1 MNFILIWTDFT
12 LWWSCLFFTR
22 RRYKLAEKG
31 EIKMSNRE
39 TKTDVILIGAGI
51 MSATLGTLLQE
62 LMPDWKMKVFEK
74 LPNAGGES
82 SNEWNNAG
90 TGHAALCELN
100 YTVEKQDRSID
111 ISKAININEQ
121 FQVSM
126 QFWSYL
132 VNSKLIKHPEDFIM
146 SLPHMSLVQG
156 EQNVSFLKKRFEAL
170 TKNPLFQGME
180 FSDDPEKLMKWIPL
194 IMKDR
199 ELNEPIAATKI
210 DSGTDINFG
219 ALTRMLFDHLQS
231 KKVDVAHRHSVDNI
245 SRTKD
250 GLWKLKVRN
259 VEVGTIEHYTA
270 KFVFIGG
277 GGGSLHL
284 LQKSSI
290 PEGKHIGGFP
300 VSGLFMKC
308 NNPDVIA
315 QHHAKVYGKAK
326 VGAPPMSVPH
336 LDTRFINNKKSLLFG
351 PFAGFTPKFLK
362 NGSMFDLITSVK
374 PDNLVTML
382 AAGSKNM
389 SLTKY
394 LIQQVML
401 SKEQRMEELRE
412 FIPSAKSEDWDLV
425 VAGQRV
431 QVIKDTEAGKGT
443 LQFGTE
449 VVSAADGSIAALL
462 GASPGASTAVHVM
475 LEVLEK
481 CFPEHINEWEPKI
494 KEMIPSYGISLMDNP
509 ELLNEIHTST
519 AQTLGLSEKS
529 QNWS

>member
-1 MNFILIWTDFT
+1 
-12 LWWSCLFFTR
+12 
-22 RRYKLAEKG
+22 
-31 EIKMSNRE
+31 MSNSE

-51 MSATLGTLLQE
+51 MSATLGTLLKE
-62 LMPDWKMKVFEK
+62 LAPDWKIKVFEK
-74 LPNAGGES
+74 LANAGEES

-100 YTVEKQDRSID
+100 YTVEKPDGSID

-126 QFWSYL
+126 QFWTYL
-132 VNSKLIKHPEDFIM
+132 VNKLKQNPHDFIM
-146 SLPHMSLVQG
+146 PLPHISLVQG
-156 EQNVSFLKKRFEAL
+156 EQNVTFLKKRFEAL
-170 TKNPLFQGME
+170 SKNPLFHGME
-180 FSDDPEKLMKWIPL
+180 FSDDPEKLMEWIPL
-194 IMKDR
+194 IMQDR
-199 ELNEPIAATKI
+199 ASNEPIAATKI
-210 DSGTDINFG
+210 DSGTDVNFG
-219 ALTRMLFDHLQS
+219 ALTRMMFDHLES
-231 KKVDVAHRHSVDNI
+231 ENVNTHFNHSVSDI
-245 SRTKD
+245 KRTSD
-250 GLWKLKVRN
+250 GLWELKVRN
-259 VEVGTIEHYTA
+259 SGSASVERHTA
-270 KFVFIGG
+270 KFVFVGG
-277 GGGSLHL
+277 GGGSIHL
-284 LQKSSI
+284 LQKSGI

-300 VSGLFMKC
+300 VSGLFMVC
-308 NNPDVIA
+308 NNPEVIE

-351 PFAGFTPKFLK
+351 PFAGFSPKFLN
-362 NGSMFDLITSVK
+362 NGSMFDLVTSVK

-382 AAGSKNM
+382 AAGVKNM

-412 FIPSAKSEDWDLV
+412 FIPNAKSEDWDLV

-431 QVIKDTEAGKGT
+431 QVIKDTEAGRGT

-475 LEVLEK
+475 LEVLTK
-481 CFPEHINEWEPKI
+481 CFPDYMIEWEPKI
-494 KEMIPSYGISLMDNP
+494 KEMIPSYGLSLMENP
-509 ELLNEIHTST
+509 DLLNEIYTQA
-519 AQTLGLSEKS
+519 AQTLGLIEKKPELAFS
-529 QNWS
+529 

>member
-1 MNFILIWTDFT
+1 MGSIQ
-12 LWWSCLFFTR
+12 
-22 RRYKLAEKG
+22 K
-31 EIKMSNRE
+31 
-39 TKTDVILIGAGI
+39 KTDVILIGAGM
-51 MSATLGTLLQE
+51 MSATLGTLLKE
-62 LMPDWKMKVFEK
+62 LIPDWEITVFEK
-74 LPNAGGES
+74 LSKAGEES

-100 YTVEKQDRSID
+100 YTVEKPDGSVD

-132 VNSKLIKHPEDFIM
+132 VKSKLIQNPEDFIM

-156 EQNVSFLKKRFEAL
+156 EQNVSFLKRRFEAL
-170 TKNPLFQGME
+170 SKNPLFQGME
-180 FSDDPEKLMKWIPL
+180 FSDDPKKLMEWIPL
-194 IMKDR
+194 IMQDR
-199 ELNEPIAATKI
+199 STDEPIAATKI
-210 DSGTDINFG
+210 DSGTDVNFG
-219 ALTRMLFDHLQS
+219 ALTRMLFDHLER
-231 KKVDVAHRHSVDNI
+231 KNVDINYKHSVQDI
-245 SRTKD
+245 KRTSE
-250 GLWKLKVRN
+250 GLWELKVQN
-259 VEVGTIEHYTA
+259 LDSGIVEYHTA

-284 LQKSSI
+284 LQKTGI

-300 VSGLFMKC
+300 VSGLFMVC
-308 NNPDVIA
+308 NNPDVVA

-336 LDTRFINNKKSLLFG
+336 LDTRFIDNKKSLLFG

-374 PDNLVTML
+374 PDNLLTML
-382 AAGSKNM
+382 AAGAKNM

-412 FIPSAKSEDWDLV
+412 FIPNAKSEDWDLV

-431 QVIKDTEAGKGT
+431 QVIKDTEAGGKGT

-449 VVSAADGSIAALL
+449 VVSASDGSIAALL

-475 LEVLEK
+475 LEVLTK

-494 KEMIPSYGISLMDNP
+494 KQMIPSYGKSLLENP
-509 ELLNEIHTST
+509 ALLHQVHTST
-519 AQTLGLSEKS
+519 AQTLGLSGKVLERGDRNLVPVTTS
-529 QNWS
+529 NIVN